1 MKLSKIFGIA
11 GVPDGESATAYRWHS
26 VFEWLLIPAALAVL
40 VRWYLDIHGVEP
52 GKLAYVMDW
61 MIWALF
67 VTETAVLTILT
78 RKKLEYVTGNWINLV
93 IIVAGFPVLWAGPVL
108 AAGLRNIRL
117 VLFAL
122 MLGGST
128 QVWRGVI
135 SRLQLGPLFALASL
149 CIFAA
154 GIFIDVF
161 EPGIDGPMEGIWW
174 AWVTVTTV
182 GYGDVVPM
190 TEMGR
195 LFAGFVMLIGIAM
208 VAILTAAISAHLI
221 GQDEEEKSQ
230 QIHAR
235 LDSLDQRLI
244 QLENTLERFIASLPQ
259 SEENNK

>member
-1 MKLSKIFGIA
+1 MKLSKLFGIA
-11 GVPDGESATAYRWHS
+11 GVPEGESITAHRWHS

-40 VRWYLDIHGVEP
+40 VRWYLDIHGVVP
-52 GKLAYVMDW
+52 GKLAYLMDW
-61 MIWALF
+61 MIWGLF
-67 VTETAVLTILT
+67 VTETVVLTILT
-78 RKKLEYVTGNWINLV
+78 RNKLGYLTGNWINLV
-93 IIVAGFPVLWAGPVL
+93 IIVAGFPLLWAGPVL

-117 VLFAL
+117 ILFVL

-135 SRLQLGPLFALASL
+135 NRLQLGPLFALASL

-161 EPGIDGPMEGIWW
+161 EPDIKGPLEGIWW

-182 GYGDVVPM
+182 GYGDVVPT

-230 QIHAR
+230 QLHAR
-235 LDSLDQRLI
+235 LDSIDERMNKLESSLERLI
-244 QLENTLERFIASLPQ
+244 EALPR
-259 SEENNK
+259 SEGKNQ

>member
-1 MKLSKIFGIA
+1 MKLSKLFGIA

-40 VRWYLDIHGVEP
+40 VRWYLDMHGVEP
-52 GKLAYVMDW
+52 GPLASIMDW
-61 MIWALF
+61 LIWALF
-67 VTETAVLTILT
+67 VVETTVLTILT
-78 RKKLEYVTGNWINLV
+78 RNKKEYLSGNWINLV
-93 IIVAGFPVLWAGPVL
+93 IIAAGFPMLWAGPVW
-108 AAGLRNIRL
+108 AAGLRNVRL
-117 VLFAL
+117 VLFVV

-161 EPGIDGPMEGIWW
+161 EPGIDGPLEGIWW

-182 GYGDVVPM
+182 GYGDVVPV

-221 GQDEEEKSQ
+221 GQDEEQKRQ
-230 QIHAR
+230 QVHAR
-235 LDSLDQRLI
+235 LDKLDERLS
-244 QLENTLERFIASLPQ
+244 QLESTLERLAAALP
-259 SEENNK
+259 NKETNKP